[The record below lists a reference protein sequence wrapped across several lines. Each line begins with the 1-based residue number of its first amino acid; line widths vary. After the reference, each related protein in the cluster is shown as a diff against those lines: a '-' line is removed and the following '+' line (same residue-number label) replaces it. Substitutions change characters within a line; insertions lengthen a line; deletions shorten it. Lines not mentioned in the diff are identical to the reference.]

1 MDKPVD
7 EPDEAPENATAGRRE
22 ETDRLII
29 EALAMRQSQAVAA
42 QAAGVTARTVARRL
56 SDPRFV
62 ARVRQRQA
70 EIADEDLGRLGD
82 LRRAQMSGAELATQ
96 KLIELLDDENPH
108 IALGA
113 ARALSSTRHQLV
125 TAAIAPAELSASDGS
140 GWSM

>member
-1 MDKPVD
+1 MDNPVD

-29 EALAMRQSQAVAA
+29 EALAMRHSQAVAA

-62 ARVRQRQA
+62 ARVRRRQA
-70 EIADEDLGRLGD
+70 DIADEDLGRLGD

-96 KLIELLDDENPH
+96 KLIELLDDENAH

-125 TAAIAPAELSASDGS
+125 TTPTGPAELSTSDGS

>member
-1 MDKPVD
+1 MDTPVD

-96 KLIELLDDENPH
+96 KLIELLDDENPQ

-113 ARALSSTRHQLV
+113 ARALSATRPQPV
-125 TAAIAPAELSASDGS
+125 TVIAPAELSTSDGS